1 MLSLTTQ
8 GLQMQHVRPMAYL
21 DHWAFRRFSTNPAL
35 SSRLVKALRTR
46 NGTLALSWLNLGEYA
61 KVSVVASRQAA
72 EKFVDD
78 VLPSI
83 FCIQVDLAAVDK
95 REKAGDPLPHADE
108 DLAATLVDA
117 TRSLTAKGM
126 FVQLHDAGLA
136 DTKDRLAATVKGRLD
151 FLRSTHETDADFRR
165 AVRHSNHADA
175 IANTTRTRAIVR
187 TLAATFF
194 PDRRMVIKPNDA
206 IDFLHAAI
214 PTTYCDAVLLDGA
227 TWDRVERARQKLKG
241 TGITIATAFPGR
253 GDGVERFLTH
263 LEK

>member
-1 MLSLTTQ
+1 LTTQ

-46 NGTLALSWLNLGEYA
+46 DGTLALSWLNLGEYA
-61 KVSVVASRQAA
+61 KVSIVASRQAA

-136 DTKDRLAATVKGRLD
+136 DTKDRLAATVKGGSSSGMEGA
-151 FLRSTHETDADFRR
+151 RSR
-165 AVRHSNHADA
+165 A
-175 IANTTRTRAIVR
+175 
-187 TLAATFF
+187 
-194 PDRRMVIKPNDA
+194 
-206 IDFLHAAI
+206 
-214 PTTYCDAVLLDGA
+214 G
-227 TWDRVERARQKLKG
+227 LKRP
-241 TGITIATAFPGR
+241 GI
-253 GDGVERFLTH
+253 
-263 LEK
+263 